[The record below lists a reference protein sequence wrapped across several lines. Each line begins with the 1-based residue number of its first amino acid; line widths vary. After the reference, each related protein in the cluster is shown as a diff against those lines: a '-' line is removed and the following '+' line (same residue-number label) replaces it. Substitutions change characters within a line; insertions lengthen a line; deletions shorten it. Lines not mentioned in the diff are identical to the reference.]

1 MYNRRVTITNPI
13 LPGFNPDPSILRK
26 GSDYYIATS
35 TFEWFPGV
43 QIHHS
48 RDLANWKLITRPLTR
63 TKQLDMRGNP
73 DSGGVWAPCLSFADD
88 LFWLVYTDV
97 KHQNGSFKVTHNY
110 LVTASDIHG
119 PWSDP
124 IYLNSSGFD
133 PSLFHDNDGRK
144 WLVNQDWDWRPG
156 RNHFAGIL
164 LQEFDS
170 DAGRLVGPIRRIFT
184 GTEKGKTEGP
194 HIYKRNG
201 MYYLLTAEGGTGYE
215 HCVTMARSSSL
226 YGPYETDPENPIL
239 TSWESPETE
248 LKKAGHA
255 DLVETDDG
263 WYMVHLC
270 SRPVAKGVRGGK
282 DGWSILGRETS
293 IQKMTWTAK
302 GWLRLKGGDRQPK
315 ISVPAPCLP
324 GIQVAAAVSRDFL
337 EEFDKS
343 TLSVHWQ
350 TLRRPIDDE
359 IASLS
364 ARPGFLRLYGQEPP
378 VSRFNQALIARRQ
391 QAWRCIAETTL
402 DFQPGDDKQM
412 AGIICIYNTM
422 NLHYLYVTYGRSVGV
437 LTVAGGKES
446 FPLAGSE
453 IEIPKAGALHLRAS
467 VDRAELRFFW
477 SVDREK
483 WRDVGVVLDQTIL
496 SDEMGPGWGFTG
508 AFVGLCCQDL
518 SGKGRYADF
527 ERFSYREIR

>member
-1 MYNRRVTITNPI
+1 MIITNPI

-48 RDLANWKLITRPLTR
+48 RDLANWELVTRPLTNM
-63 TKQLDMRGNP
+63 KQLEMKGNP
-73 DSGGVWAPCLSFADD
+73 DSGGIWAPCLTFADD
-88 LFWLVYTDV
+88 LFWLIYTDV
-97 KHQNGSFKVTHNY
+97 KHLNGSFKVTHNY
-110 LVTASDIHG
+110 LVTASDIRG

-133 PSLFHDNDGRK
+133 PSLFHDDDGRK

-170 DAGRLVGPIRRIFT
+170 DAGCLVGPIRRIFT

-194 HIYKRNG
+194 HIYKHDGR
-201 MYYLLTAEGGTGYE
+201 YYLLTAEGGTGHE

-239 TSWESPETE
+239 TSWEYPEAE

-270 SRPVAKGVRGGK
+270 SRPIAKGVRGGSE
-282 DGWSILGRETS
+282 GWSILGRETS
-293 IQKMTWTAK
+293 IQKMTWTDE
-302 GWLRLKGGDRQPK
+302 GWLRLMGGGRIPK
-315 ISVPAPCLP
+315 TSVPAPRIP
-324 GIQVAAAVSRDFL
+324 GADDAATEPRDFL
-337 EEFDKS
+337 EEFNES

-350 TLRRPIDDE
+350 TLRRPVADD

-364 ARPGFLRLYGQEPP
+364 ARPGFLRLYGQDPP

-391 QAWRCIAETTL
+391 QARTFTAETIL
-402 DFQPGDDKQM
+402 DFQPEDDKQM
-412 AGIICIYNTM
+412 AGLICIYSTV
-422 NLHYLYVTYGRSVGV
+422 NLHYLYVTCGPSLGI
-437 LTVAGGKES
+437 LTVAGGEES

-453 IEIPKAGALHLRAS
+453 IELPETGALHLRAA
-467 VDRAELRFFW
+467 VDHAELRFYW
-477 SVDREK
+477 SVDGVD
-483 WRDVGVVLDQTIL
+483 WRDVGIVLDQTIL

-508 AFVGLCCQDL
+508 AFVGICCQDL
-518 SGKGRYADF
+518 SGMGRHADF